1 MQLPHASRQSSTELP
16 LPSAASALP
25 VNEKATGFHTIT
37 PEQSSHL
44 ASRSGAV
51 PAAPRALETA
61 AAVRAVALVSPRR
74 SSAVFARRAAPAFFS
89 ARRARIRAIILVV
102 YEDYPGTST
111 RTATT
116 THVVVFPI

>member
-61 AAVRAVALVSPRR
+61 AAVRVALVSPRR